1 MFTYLRLPVID
12 YLRLSSCTF
21 ASVILR
27 ENLCSTPLP
36 TLTLT
41 LFFLFPSYVCFAASN
56 CIRRLRFFI
65 FLVPLLLC
73 PFTAKVY
80 PLSSLADFG
89 SLSSLADS
97 IAFSVVLGR
106 LCYRFNFFWFFLVPL
121 MFRYRFSCFFAPS
134 FRYIIAFNCR
144 H

>member
-1 MFTYLRLPVID
+1 MACRNRL
-12 YLRLSSCTF
+12 
-21 ASVILR
+21 LR
-27 ENLCSTPLP
+27 ENLCRTPLP

-41 LFFLFPSYVCFAASN
+41 LSFFLFSKLRMLCCFKLYPS
-56 CIRRLRFFI
+56 IPFFLF

-121 MFRYRFSCFFAPS
+121 LFRYRFSCFFAPS